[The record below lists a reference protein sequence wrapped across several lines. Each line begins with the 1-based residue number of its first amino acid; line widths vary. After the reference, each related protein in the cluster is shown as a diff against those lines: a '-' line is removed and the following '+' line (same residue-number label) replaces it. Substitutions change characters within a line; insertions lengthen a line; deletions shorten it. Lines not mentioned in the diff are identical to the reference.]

1 MRKWIVLTV
10 AAVAIAA
17 TALPATADAA
27 WRRCRGKR
35 CRLAEVRAQL
45 RADGDRFPALKAV
58 GRAAATILPP
68 WRN

>member
-1 MRKWIVLTV
+1 MRKWIVLTM

-17 TALPATADAA
+17 TALPATAEAG

-35 CRLAEVRAQL
+35 CRLAEIRAEA
-45 RADGDRFPALKAV
+45 RADGDKFPALKWV